1 MSGIFGF
8 TGHTCDMDQNA
19 ERIVTWNRLYGR
31 AETDVVKEGCF
42 LGCCHEKISKHAK
55 KEKPIIRRGGRF
67 YVCDVILFNREELL
81 AKLSHQAA
89 LSSDEELLAEYI
101 EAFGPGGLVH
111 VNGDFAGV
119 IYDTEKKQMTLFRD
133 HMGVRP
139 LFYYESTKVLA
150 FSTDIRGLLG
160 LDFVDTGVSEAW
172 ISRLV
177 KGYGTTSNSDTEYEN
192 IYCVKPG
199 SYRQYSI
206 GENVKLIREA
216 VYWTPGSHRTR
227 CRNAKEY
234 QQKLRELVTD
244 AVKRRLDTTTGRVG
258 AELSGGLDSSVI
270 DIIINRL
277 GREGLY
283 HSWSKDPKLLSMV
296 EKDERIAIEDI
307 CRQENIE
314 CHFTDQLD
322 VGNDSIVAKNIRA
335 VGLTL
340 TDDENMEFRFAFPP
354 YINTEFILDG
364 ASYMKK
370 NGVETVFSGHAGDEG
385 VSHRPNIYEL
395 FYHHEYY
402 HYFRNVWRR
411 SWQRKH
417 RVYATLKS
425 IKWNLFH
432 VAPNYR
438 APYTDVW
445 GLPELLT
452 PEFANKFQKERRYPS
467 YFFFDPKAYIQ
478 NGGSRNR
485 LDNLALQGAC
495 CGVRYFIP
503 YADYRLIDF
512 AVSIPRHN
520 YIHGDV
526 NRYIFREAF
535 QDIMPESLYTLNV
548 KAENSRS
555 SEKRPD
561 DWFEAYK
568 NSKKETVK
576 HLDEAVWGKYLSYDM
591 INKWLV
597 ADEPTEENEM
607 DDTRMLYLLTQC
619 AKAQNALDMAT
630 LNRKTLEG

>member
-8 TGHTCDMDQNA
+8 TGHGCDMDKN
-19 ERIVTWNRLYGR
+19 ESRIVTWNRLYGR
-31 AETDVVKEGCF
+31 AETDVVNEGCF
-42 LGCCHEKISKHAK
+42 LGCCHEKISVHAK
-55 KEKPIIRRGGRF
+55 REKPIIKRGNRI
-67 YVCDVILFNREELL
+67 YVCDVILFNRDELFTKMPNE
-81 AKLSHQAA
+81 AEM
-89 LSSDEELLAEYI
+89 SSDEELLADFI
-101 EAFGPGGLVH
+101 ETFGPGELTH

-119 IYDTEKKQMTLFRD
+119 IYDTGKKYITLFRD

-139 LFYYESTKVLA
+139 LFYYESTEILA

-160 LDFVDTGVSEAW
+160 LEFVDTGISEEW

-177 KGYGTTSNSDTEYEN
+177 KGYGVTSNSNTEYEN
-192 IYCVKPG
+192 ICCIKPG
-199 SYRQYSI
+199 SYRQYYI
-206 GENVKLIREA
+206 GEKVKLINE
-216 VYWTPGSHRTR
+216 VIYWTPGSCKTRFRTE
-227 CRNAKEY
+227 KEY

-244 AVKRRLDTTTGRVG
+244 SVKRRLDTTKGIVG

-307 CRQENIE
+307 CRQEGIQ
-314 CHFTDQLD
+314 CHYTDQID
-322 VGNDSIVAKNIRA
+322 AGNDSVVAKNIRD
-335 VGLTL
+335 VGLIL

-385 VSHRPNIYEL
+385 VSHRPDIYEL
-395 FYHHEYY
+395 FCHHEYY
-402 HYFRNVWRR
+402 HYFRNMWRR
-411 SWQRKH
+411 SWRSKH
-417 RVYATLKS
+417 RVSTTLKMV
-425 IKWNLFH
+425 KQNLFH
-432 VAPNYR
+432 MAPKYR
-438 APYTDVW
+438 APYKDVW
-445 GLPELLT
+445 GVPELLK
-452 PEFANKFQKERRYPS
+452 PEFAKKIQNERRYPS
-467 YFFFDPKAYIQ
+467 YFFYNPKAYIQ

-495 CGVRYFIP
+495 CAVRYFIP

-520 YIHGDV
+520 YIRGDV

-535 QDIMPESLYTLNV
+535 KDIMPKSLYNLNV
-548 KAENSRS
+548 KSENSRD

-568 NSKKETVK
+568 KTKKETVK
-576 HLDEAVWGKYLSYDM
+576 HLDEAVWGKYLSYD
-591 INKWLV
+591 IIRDWL
-597 ADEPTEENEM
+597 AAEEPTEENEM
-607 DDTRMLYLLTQC
+607 DDTKILYLLTQC
-619 AKAQNALDMAT
+619 AKAQNALDMA
-630 LNRKTLEG
+630 RGI